1 MDICIV
7 HLVMCGGAPLPC
19 LWEEACFCF
28 LKQKSL
34 GWRLLWPSYDFSL
47 HHDLGSAAFLY
58 FPTESPTPWKRS
70 LMLGKIE
77 SRRRRG
83 WQRIRWLD
91 GITNSMDMNL
101 SKLQELVKDREAW
114 CVAVCGVAKSQTQL
128 SDWTRTGEAMVSHSL
143 YHISQTAHSRAENTR
158 DKPRGASQAGQH
170 QAHNWTLC
178 RTAAV
183 SHVWPLKFRIKL
195 ANKTKFKV
203 HFLGRTSHISNT
215 Q

>member
-1 MDICIV
+1 MEYTCAVFSQEHLALRHCTQDMDICIV

-83 WQRIRWLD
+83 WQRMRWLD
-91 GITNSMDMNL
+91 GITDLTDM
-101 SKLQELVKDREAW
+101 SSCKLRETGKPSILQSPWVDSHYKAIIL
-114 CVAVCGVAKSQTQL
+114 QL
-128 SDWTRTGEAMVSHSL
+128 K
-143 YHISQTAHSRAENTR
+143 I
-158 DKPRGASQAGQH
+158 
-170 QAHNWTLC
+170 
-178 RTAAV
+178 
-183 SHVWPLKFRIKL
+183 
-195 ANKTKFKV
+195 NKIF
-203 HFLGRTSHISNT
+203 
-215 Q
+215 